1 MDDTTRQSAS
11 GLRPS
16 PPASMPLPG
25 QLVLETADLLAARD
39 HLSRFLWPHSVLPT
53 ARRPLVAFRH
63 SSASIGQVSIH
74 ALHYGAAVQIE
85 AHPDDS
91 YLFLVLLHG
100 AGTLTQDG
108 FTGALNPQVIRAMNP
123 TGPATMRFVAG
134 EVNLTLR
141 IPSPLLH
148 DWLEEATG
156 QRVSSAVRF
165 VQPSDPDTGNAPGLR
180 RFLRFLCGEFEQR
193 AAGIVSSPT
202 VCRQL
207 ERTLISLVMME
218 LPHNYS
224 AALDAERTGPA
235 PIYIRNV
242 EQYIRGNADQPVTL
256 HDLAGIAGVS
266 ERTLQA
272 GFRRFRHTTPMEYLR
287 DYRLDLAHQGLV
299 VSTVG
304 GRSVTDVALACGF
317 NHLGKF
323 AKCYRARFGET
334 PSETRRR
341 ALTPAT

>member
-1 MDDTTRQSAS
+1 MDDVTHESAP
-11 GLRPS
+11 GFRPS
-16 PPASMPLPG
+16 LPAGMPLPG

-39 HLSRFLWPHSVLPT
+39 HLSRFLWPHSVMPT
-53 ARRPLVAFRH
+53 ARRPRVAFRH
-63 SSASIGQVSIH
+63 CSASIGQVSIH

-100 AGTLTQDG
+100 AGTLSQDG
-108 FTGALNPQVIRAMNP
+108 FSGPLNPQVIRAMNP
-123 TGPATMRFVAG
+123 TGPATMRFLPG

-141 IPSPLLH
+141 IPAGLLH
-148 DWLEEATG
+148 AWLEETTG
-156 QRVSSAVRF
+156 QPPSAPVRF
-165 VQPSDPDTGNAPGLR
+165 AQPADPGTGNAGGLR
-180 RFLRFLCGEFEQR
+180 RFLHFLCSEFEQR

-224 AALDAERTGPA
+224 EALDAGRAGPA
-235 PIYIRNV
+235 PVYIRNV
-242 EQYIRGNADQPVTL
+242 EQYIRSNADQPITL

-272 GFRRFRHTTPMEYLR
+272 GFRRFRQTTPMEYLR

-299 VSTVG
+299 ASTVV
-304 GRSVTDVALACGF
+304 GRSVTDIALACGF

-323 AKCYRARFGET
+323 AKCYRARFGEA

-341 ALTPAT
+341 AQT